1 MKPKISIVI
10 PLYNKEKSIVFTLQ
24 SVYNQTYT
32 DYEVVIVNDG
42 CTDKSLDVVKDF
54 ACRLENGVGRLKV
67 VSQENSGVCAARNRG
82 IEEAKGEYIALL
94 DGDDIWDKKYLEE
107 QIRMIKEF
115 PNAAMWSINYAE
127 TRDGQIVRRVATGL
141 PEGYRGY
148 VENYFHIKG
157 RVSELFHSSSVVIR
171 KEVFEIVGFFDERIK
186 FAEDSD
192 MWFRI
197 NAVYK
202 TAFYDRYMVYYQLD
216 AENRAMDRPRD
227 LRYFLPYYVDKY
239 KIPIFKQ
246 NRRFYRWVNRMCAVH
261 IRRYY
266 FSNHDTNRNDAKEA
280 AAKLDYRIIPF
291 KYRLFFK
298 LPYSI
303 ASRFN
308 KIDKWR
314 RKEK

>member
-1 MKPKISIVI
+1 MISVVI
-10 PLYNKEKSIVFTLQ
+10 PLYNKEKSIAKTLQ
-24 SVYNQTYT
+24 SVLTQTYT
-32 DYEVVIVNDG
+32 DYEILVVDDGSTDASVEAVRIVMEQTNKIRLLQ
-42 CTDKSLDVVKDF
+42 KS
-54 ACRLENGVGRLKV
+54 NGG
-67 VSQENSGVCAARNRG
+67 VSSARNNG
-82 IEEAKGEYIALL
+82 IRNATSEYIAFL

-314 RKEK
+314 RKGK

>member
-1 MKPKISIVI
+1 MISVVI
-10 PLYNKEKSIVFTLQ
+10 PLYNKEKSIAKTLQ
-24 SVYNQTYT
+24 SVLTQTYT
-32 DYEVVIVNDG
+32 DYEILVVDDGSTDASVEAVRIVMEQTNKIRLLQ
-42 CTDKSLDVVKDF
+42 KS
-54 ACRLENGVGRLKV
+54 NGG
-67 VSQENSGVCAARNRG
+67 VSSARNNG
-82 IEEAKGEYIALL
+82 IRNATSEYIAFL

-157 RVSELFHSSSVVIR
+157 RVSELFNSSSVVIR

-314 RKEK
+314 RKGK

>member
-1 MKPKISIVI
+1 MISVVI
-10 PLYNKEKSIVFTLQ
+10 PLYNKEKSIAKTLQ
-24 SVYNQTYT
+24 SVLTQTYT
-32 DYEVVIVNDG
+32 DYEIIVVDDG
-42 CTDKSLDVVKDF
+42 STDASVEVVQSVMKQTNKIQLLQKS
-54 ACRLENGVGRLKV
+54 NGG
-67 VSQENSGVCAARNRG
+67 VSSARNYG
-82 IEEAKGEYIALL
+82 IRNATSEYIAFL

-216 AENRAMDRPRD
+216 AENRAMDRSRD

-266 FSNHDTNRNDAKEA
+266 FSNNDTNRNDAKEA

-298 LPYSI
+298 VPYSI

-314 RKEK
+314 RTEK